1 MKGKEN
7 FQNISQ
13 DVLTLD
19 EVSAF
24 LRVPSEKLLP
34 EIAAGRLQALRI
46 ADEVRILRVD
56 LINYLDQARAGPQA
70 ITISKGNGDLRSSGQ
85 KVSEITFDPAKA
97 FDHTW
102 PNRQK
107 EHYDEAYCG
116 RVEIDGSLRSVTI
129 GFTERAT
136 AGRIRRRAVVF
147 VDRRPLVEFVASDDF
162 DQSGRMLSLV
172 KRKTGKRLR
181 PGETTPGEYR
191 HLKIEPYRKYVTGPY
206 TSTNQAVVC
215 SKSDLAIMADH
226 ALIRLRQVETRQ

>member
-1 MKGKEN
+1 MKDKEN
-7 FQNISQ
+7 FQNINQ
-13 DVLTLD
+13 DVLTLE

-24 LRVPSEKLLP
+24 LRVPPEKLLP
-34 EIAAGRLQALRI
+34 EIADGKLQALRI
-46 ADEVRILRVD
+46 ADEVRILRID
-56 LINYLDQARAGPQA
+56 LINYLDQARAG
-70 ITISKGNGDLRSSGQ
+70 THEVTVSKANGDIRPSGQ
-85 KVSEITFDPAKA
+85 KTAKITFDAAKA
-97 FDHTW
+97 FEHMW
-102 PNRQK
+102 PNGQK
-107 EHYDEAYCG
+107 ENYHEAYSG

-181 PGETTPGEYR
+181 PGETTPSEYR

-215 SKSDLAIMADH
+215 SKSDLAIMAEH